1 MYVLN
6 SISGADVW
14 SEDFQKQIEI
24 AKRRKTAGVCEAGL
38 NCLNEHRLVLV
49 LILFLAGVNLVA
61 SAFDAVLPAFILP
74 RENGGERVLGIVT
87 SFGGIAMLAGSLLVS
102 VLPAPKRQD
111 PSHCGYNDD
120 IPDYG

>member
-1 MYVLN
+1 MYVL
-6 SISGADVW
+6 IAFLALVFGVKIPEAD
-14 SEDFQKQIEI
+14 
-24 AKRRKTAGVCEAGL
+24 RNRKEEEKLLESVKARL

-87 SFGGIAMLAGSLLVS
+87 SFGGIAMLAGSLLCLYCRLQKTGSVS
-102 VLPAPKRQD
+102 L
-111 PSHCGYNDD
+111 
-120 IPDYG
+120 